1 VKANQIEKARVVLSR
16 TRWSLP
22 VGSRK
27 NAEGDWNKITNID
40 LELDDIVREVNEHRK
55 KETVWY
61 DFMILLAPD
70 IILRTTM
77 GILIQFFQQLCGINA
92 FFYYSSIML
101 RDLGITPDTTTLIT
115 GAVSVVATLICSIY
129 IEKIGRRPL
138 QIWGSVGMGFSLV
151 VVASVIFS
159 SNVNPNKQE
168 RDVIIVFICLYIVHF
183 SYSYGP
189 IAVRKNEKMNV

>member
-1 VKANQIEKARVVLSR
+1 MIIE
-16 TRWSLP
+16 
-22 VGSRK
+22 
-27 NAEGDWNKITNID
+27 
-40 LELDDIVREVNEHRK
+40 

-70 IILRTTM
+70 VLMRTTM

-92 FFYYSSIML
+92 FFYYSSIIF
-101 RDLGITPDTTTLIT
+101 RDLNITPDTTTSIT

-138 QIWGSVGMGFSLV
+138 QIWGSIGMGFSLV
-151 VVASVIFS
+151 VVASVIFT

-168 RDVIIVFICLYIVHF
+168 RDVIIVFICLYIVNF

-189 IAVRKNEKMNV
+189 IAVRKNMREYMHMNTCEYLYMY